1 MVHHSWTVMDEDEL
15 IPVSPRHSV
24 RLAEEYLGL
33 IKKAPRRDFVVRT
46 IASRSANGLPLV
58 TAEIVIAGEAA
69 RSEFPLAASYPLHFK
84 KTYHPGRLHGDPAVE
99 FERQR
104 AAGEI
109 VWLPPPIGHTE
120 DSFRSCIVPGMPYQ
134 RLSPFGAEPEE
145 ANLPRAREL
154 GLAAAAGLFRL
165 LEDVFRQ
172 LSLLHQSGI
181 RHGDAELHN
190 FIVSPSPLGIVP
202 IDFEAAVARTNEDDA
217 TWTKDCAKDFEPLL
231 REMIYLE
238 CALGEQPGPFS
249 ELARSQMDQLF
260 RNPSRFRREIGERTN
275 PSA

>member
-1 MVHHSWTVMDEDEL
+1 MDEDEL

-46 IASRSANGLPLV
+46 VASRSANGMPLV
-58 TAEIVIAGEAA
+58 TAEIVIAGEPA

-84 KTYHPGRLHGDPAVE
+84 TTYYPGRLHGDPAVE

-104 AAGEI
+104 AAGELI
-109 VWLPPPIGHTE
+109 WLPPPIGHTE

-145 ANLPRAREL
+145 ANLPRARDL
-154 GLAAAAGLFRL
+154 GMAAAAGLFRL

-172 LSLLHQSGI
+172 LTLLHRGGI
-181 RHGDAELHN
+181 SHGDAELHN
-190 FIVSPSPLGIVP
+190 FIVSPSPLGVVP
-202 IDFEAAVARTNEDDA
+202 IDFEAAVARGDESDEA
-217 TWTKDCAKDFEPLL
+217 WAQICEKDFEPLL

-238 CALGEQPGPFS
+238 CCLGEQPGPLS
-249 ELARSQMDQLF
+249 EIARSRMDQLF
-260 RNPSRFRREIGERTN
+260 RNPGRFRREIGQRTS

>member
-1 MVHHSWTVMDEDEL
+1 MDEDEL

-33 IKKAPRRDFVVRT
+33 VKKAPRRDFVVRT
-46 IASRSANGLPLV
+46 IASREANGLPLV

-69 RSEFPLAASYPLHFK
+69 RTQFPLAATYPLHFK
-84 KTYHPGRLHGDPAVE
+84 KTYYPGRLHGDPEVE
-99 FERQR
+99 YERQR
-104 AAGEI
+104 AAGEL
-109 VWLPPPIGHTE
+109 VWLPPPIGHTPE
-120 DSFRSCIVPGMPYQ
+120 SFRSCIVPGMPYQ

-154 GLAAAAGLFRL
+154 GMAAAAGLLRL
-165 LEDVFRQ
+165 LEDVFQQ
-172 LSLLHQSGI
+172 LSRLHAGGI

-202 IDFEAAVARTNEDDA
+202 IDFEAAAARADEDDA
-217 TWTKDCAKDFEPLL
+217 AWANACSEDFEPLL
-231 REMIYLE
+231 KELIYLE
-238 CALGEQPGPFS
+238 CCLGEQPGPLS

-260 RNPSRFRREIGERTN
+260 KNPKRFRREIGERTN